1 MELLNKIYN
10 ALDQVNLKDLKAFD
24 LETKSPFYQYVIFGT
39 GTKRQAD
46 ALVGYL
52 KDELKHAYEIKGIE
66 GKSSGWTLV
75 DCGEVIIHVF
85 ESDERE
91 FYGFDDKFIG
101 FKVLER

>member
-1 MELLNKIYN
+1 MELLQKIFN
-10 ALDQVNLKDLKAFD
+10 ALDQVNLKDLKGYD
-24 LETKSPFYQYVIFGT
+24 LENKSPFYQYVIIGT
-39 GTKRQAD
+39 GTKRQAN

-52 KDELKHAYEIKGIE
+52 KQELKNTYNINGIE
-66 GKSSGWTLV
+66 GKSSSWLLI

-101 FKVLER
+101 FKKLEI